1 MSDQHRPAGLPATI
15 PPSLSDAA
23 QDHLQRVCAICPPLA
38 ADAARADLARR
49 VFAASPFAARC
60 CLQQP
65 GLLDELLG
73 GDLERSYADGELHAA
88 ATAALAACDGAEG
101 GGGDD
106 ESLMRAL
113 RRLRSREM
121 LRIAWRDLAGAA
133 DIDETLRDLSQLAEA
148 CIAATLDVVQ
158 RGFVA
163 RFGRPRSA
171 DGEAQ
176 SLVVLGMGKLGGLE
190 LNFSSDIDLIFAFP
204 ESGQT
209 DGPKVVDNTQYF
221 TRVGQRLI
229 KLLHE
234 PTGDGFVFR
243 VDMRLRPFGNS
254 GPLALSYDALETYY
268 LTQGREWERYAMIK
282 ARPVAGDEAAAAQL
296 NALLR
301 PFVFR
306 RYLDYGAFESLR
318 ELKAMIAA
326 QVARKGMRD
335 NVKLGPGGIRE
346 IEFIGQA
353 FQLVRGG
360 REPELQIRGIRSVLA
375 SLGEAGYLPASDVV
389 ELRAAYDFLRRV
401 ENRLQMVADQQT
413 HSLPD
418 DDEGRARLA
427 FAMGYPEWEAFLPEL
442 EAHRARVQGHFEEV
456 FAAPGDADDSAPA
469 DPCAA
474 LWHSELDAETL
485 APQLAALGFGD
496 VQPLAARLTEL
507 RTGRLY
513 QALTSRARQRLD
525 QLLPQVLRAALESGR
540 AAADADVDANGDGD
554 GDQISG
560 SGIDSALADAALERL
575 LGLLRAIAGR
585 SVYLLVLAE
594 TPPALALL
602 ARLFAASPWVADFV
616 TRHPIVIDELLD
628 PRQLYDLPDRA
639 ALEAEAR
646 RLLGRCEAGD
656 VEAQMDALRQFK
668 QANVMR
674 VAALDVQCELA
685 LMRVSDQL
693 TWIAET
699 VLQVASDLV
708 WDQMVARHGRPSC
721 EVDGETAHPGFAI
734 VAYGKLGGIELG
746 YGSDLDIVFIHGSRG
761 SKTVTEG
768 DKPTDNAVFFAR
780 LAQKLVHF
788 IATLTPA
795 GSCYEVD
802 TRLRPNGASGLL
814 VTSLDAFA
822 AYQREQAWTWEHQA
836 LVRARVVVG
845 NRRLREG
852 FERVRSEV
860 LGRRRD
866 LGELRREVREM
877 RERMRRELARGNQ
890 RQCDLKQD
898 PGAIADIEFMVQYA
912 VLAWA
917 REHPELLTYPDNF
930 RVLEQLGASGLLTAQ
945 QAQSL
950 SDAYLHYR
958 QRGHRQALL
967 ELPPLVPRDAGLDA
981 HRAAVGAIWAQLLE
995 EPAEG
1000 STTDDNP

>member
-1 MSDQHRPAGLPATI
+1 MSDQYRPAGGLPTTI
-15 PPSLSDAA
+15 PPSLGNAA
-23 QDHLQRVCAICPPLA
+23 QNLLQRVCAICPPLA
-38 ADAARADLARR
+38 ADPARTELARR
-49 VFAASPFAARC
+49 IFAASPFAARC

-65 GLLDELLG
+65 GLLDELLPA
-73 GDLERSYADGELHAA
+73 DLDRSYADGELRTAVD
-88 ATAALAACDGAEG
+88 AALTACDGEG
-101 GGGDD
+101 GSGD
-106 ESLMRAL
+106 EALMRAL
-113 RRLRSREM
+113 RRLRRREM
-121 LRIAWRDLAGAA
+121 LRIAWRDLSGAA
-133 DIDETLRDLSQLAEA
+133 DTDETLRDLSQLAEA
-148 CIAATLDVVQ
+148 CIAATLGVVQ
-158 RGFVA
+158 HGFAA
-163 RFGRPRSA
+163 RFGTPRSA
-171 DGEAQ
+171 SGEAQ

-209 DGPKVVDNTQYF
+209 DGTKVVDNVQYF

-234 PTGDGFVFR
+234 ATGDGFAFR

-296 NALLR
+296 KALLR

-318 ELKAMIAA
+318 ELKAMIAGE
-326 QVARKGMRD
+326 VARKGMRD

-353 FQLVRGG
+353 FQLLRGG
-360 REPELQIRGIRSVLA
+360 REPELQTRGIRDVLA
-375 SLGEAGYLPASDVV
+375 LLGQGGYLPAADVA

-413 HSLPD
+413 HSLPGD
-418 DDEGRARLA
+418 EEGRARLA
-427 FAMGYPEWEAFLPEL
+427 FAMGYPGWADFLPEL
-442 EAHRARVQGHFEEV
+442 EAHRARVQCHFEEV
-456 FAAPGDADDSAPA
+456 FAAPGGEGGNDAAA

-474 LWHSELDAETL
+474 LWHGDLDAETL
-485 APQLAALGFGD
+485 APQLAALGFSE
-496 VQPLAARLTEL
+496 VQALAARLAEL
-507 RTGRLY
+507 RNGRLY

-540 AAADADVDANGDGD
+540 AVAGAD
-554 GDQISG
+554 
-560 SGIDSALADAALERL
+560 IDSSLADAALERL

-594 TPPALALL
+594 TPTALALL

-674 VAALDVQCELA
+674 VAALDVQGELP

-699 VLQVASDLV
+699 VLQIASDLV

-721 EVDGETAHPGFAI
+721 QVDGETVHPGFAI

-761 SKTVTEG
+761 SKAVTEG
-768 DKPTDNAVFFAR
+768 DKPADNAVFFAR
-780 LAQKLVHF
+780 LAQRLVHF
-788 IATLTPA
+788 IATRTPA

-802 TRLRPNGASGLL
+802 TRLRPNGSSGLL
-814 VTSLDAFA
+814 VTSLEAFA

-845 NRRLREG
+845 NRRLRGG
-852 FERVRSEV
+852 FEGLRGEV

-866 LGELRREVREM
+866 LAELRREVREM
-877 RERMRRELARGNQ
+877 RERMRRELSRGDRQ
-890 RQCDLKQD
+890 QCDLKQD

-917 REHPELLTYPDNF
+917 REHPELLTYTDNF
-930 RVLEQLGASGLLTAQ
+930 RVLEQLGASGLLKAQ
-945 QAQSL
+945 RALAL

-967 ELPPLVPRDAGLDA
+967 ELPPLVPHDPGLDA
-981 HRAAVGAIWAQLLE
+981 HRNAVRAIWARLLE
-995 EPAEG
+995 EPAG
-1000 STTDDNP
+1000 DPATVHNP